1 MRQIGALV
9 LDIGGHCI
17 SAIASKINCNR
28 KFIKKCYMIVRDSLE
43 INQIDV
49 IVVEKELQALIL
61 NLNLISERLL
71 KKNCM
76 LILIFRQNSYS
87 VV

>member
-28 KFIKKCYMIVRDSLE
+28 KFIKKCYMIVRDSL
-43 INQIDV
+43 IFDTFIKKCLLD
-49 IVVEKELQALIL
+49 LIKSSFFMYL
-61 NLNLISERLL
+61 VLRT
-71 KKNCM
+71 
-76 LILIFRQNSYS
+76 
-87 VV
+87 